1 MKRAHFATVATVVA
15 VAATLLL
22 AGCSASGSSESESGR
37 DSVAE
42 PAPADGAFDAGGESA
57 DEAAG
62 GKAPSVES
70 RDVVTTGTMSVTADD
85 PVQAAGEA
93 AALVDA
99 ADGRVDSQNEQPGTD
114 SQPARASLVIRV
126 PADRYTELVADVEK
140 LGDVTGYATEATDV
154 TQQKQD
160 IDARISA
167 LETSTKRLESLMA
180 DADSTADL
188 IEIENALSGRQ
199 AELDS
204 LTTQRDYLADQVAFS
219 TLSVDFTAPGVVSP
233 GSPRTFWDG
242 FLAGW
247 NALVAF
253 LAGTLVVIGAFL
265 PWLLLVAAIAA
276 IVLLI
281 VRMSR
286 RGLRT
291 PQPADGQ
298 AGAPDQ
304 PAPEPAS
311 VAEADAVDSRA

>member
-1 MKRAHFATVATVVA
+1 MKRAHLATVVA

-22 AGCSASGSSESESGR
+22 AGCSASGSADSDLGGG
-37 DSVAE
+37 SVAE
-42 PAPADGAFDAGGESA
+42 PAPEQGDGALDAGRDAAG
-57 DEAAG
+57 DEAG
-62 GKAPSVES
+62 GLGSTVET
-70 RDVVTTGTMSVTADD
+70 RDVVTTGTMAVTADD
-85 PVQAAGEA
+85 PVLA
-93 AALVDA
+93 AAETTALVTA
-99 ADGRVDSQNEQPGTD
+99 ADGRIDSQNQQPGTD

-126 PADRYTELVADVEK
+126 PSARYQAVVADIQK
-140 LGDVTGYATEATDV
+140 LGGVTHYSTEASDV

-204 LTTQRDYLADQVAFS
+204 LTTQRDYLEDQVAFS

-247 NALVAF
+247 NALIGF

-265 PWLLLVAAIAA
+265 PWLLLFGAIAA

-281 VRMSR
+281 VRASR
-286 RGLRT
+286 RGPRK
-291 PQPADGQ
+291 PRPENGRSAPAG
-298 AGAPDQ
+298 
-304 PAPEPAS
+304 PAPEPAPA
-311 VAEADAVDSRA
+311 AEPDPVDTRA

>member
-1 MKRAHFATVATVVA
+1 
-15 VAATLLL
+15 
-22 AGCSASGSSESESGR
+22 
-37 DSVAE
+37 
-42 PAPADGAFDAGGESA
+42 
-57 DEAAG
+57 
-62 GKAPSVES
+62 
-70 RDVVTTGTMSVTADD
+70 VT
-85 PVQAAGEA
+85 
-93 AALVDA
+93 A
-99 ADGRVDSQNEQPGTD
+99 ADGRIDSQNQQPGTD

-126 PADRYTELVADVEK
+126 PSARYQAVVADIQK
-140 LGDVTGYATEATDV
+140 LGGVTHYSTEASDV

-204 LTTQRDYLADQVAFS
+204 LTTQRDYLEDQVAFS

-247 NALVAF
+247 NALIGF

-265 PWLLLVAAIAA
+265 PWLLLFGAIAA

-281 VRMSR
+281 VRASR
-286 RGLRT
+286 RGPRK
-291 PQPADGQ
+291 PRPENGRSAPAG
-298 AGAPDQ
+298 
-304 PAPEPAS
+304 PAPEPEPA
-311 VAEADAVDSRA
+311 AEPDPVDTRA